1 MTVSTSV
8 RKQDF
13 AGGQAALTYT
23 FYSIPD
29 HPEHIKVT
37 LKEIAT
43 GDETELTYGVD
54 YTVAQE
60 TDGVGGVVT
69 VSPTYSTAYTQT
81 VWRDTTK
88 TQESDYDDYNQ
99 FPADTLEKDLDRLM
113 CLTQEMSDDIS
124 RAVKNPITNPTS
136 VTLAQMAAYAT
147 TCSTQA
153 TLAGSHASIAVTAS
167 TAATASAA
175 AAAASA
181 AAVNLPTFATGDA
194 SKFLMVNAGED
205 GYDHVAPAS
214 EAQAIAGTESTLVM
228 TPLRV
233 KQAILNIVFPIGRVV
248 TLGVST
254 NPADLFG
261 IGTWTQIKGRV
272 VVGIDDSGTFDTLNV
287 TTGTETVTLT
297 EAQMPAHTHTVVAA
311 NTDSG
316 GSAGGPGGS
325 GSSLNT
331 ITSSS
336 KGSGSAHNNVQP
348 SIVKYVWERTA

>member
-13 AGGQAALTYT
+13 AGGQGTLTYT

-43 GDETELTYGVD
+43 GDETELTYGDD

-113 CLTQEMSDDIS
+113 CLTQEIS
-124 RAVKNPITNPTS
+124 EEVERSIRNPITNPSS
-136 VTLAQMAAYAT
+136 VTLAQIAAYAT

-153 TLAGSHASIAVTAS
+153 AAAAVSATTAS
-167 TAATASAA
+167 TQATAAAASAV

-194 SKFLMVNAGED
+194 SKYLRVNAGED
-205 GYDHVAPAS
+205 GYDHVDLTESLFQSGMILMWSGAVS
-214 EAQAIAGTESTLVM
+214 AIPSGWALCDGSNGTPDLTDRFVIHADADAAGTRNVGATGGTMSLVGSSGSLTLSAA
-228 TPLRV
+228 
-233 KQAILNIVFPIGRVV
+233 QS
-248 TLGVST
+248 GV
-254 NPADLFG
+254 
-261 IGTWTQIKGRV
+261 
-272 VVGIDDSGTFDTLNV
+272 
-287 TTGTETVTLT
+287 
-297 EAQMPAHTHTVVAA
+297 PAHTHSFIAPV
-311 NTDSG
+311 NSG
-316 GSAGGPGGS
+316 GSPGGPDGD
-325 GSSLNT
+325 GSSRKTETTGAN
-331 ITSSS
+331 
-336 KGSGSAHNNVQP
+336 SAAAASEGHQHDLSAIA
-348 SIVKYVWERTA
+348 SIPKFYALAYIMKT